1 MSLEM
6 TTSICIFFLRQL
18 CILCSSSA
26 KRRFP
31 DRTSASTQA
40 WAEPLNLHKRKRRET
55 FPPKA
60 TVTTNVSPST
70 ALIIHTH
77 GNECTMRSHCGR
89 NNDLFRRTPRYQ
101 LGRIRFQSGRRYLH
115 WIQTRYM
122 VNWRPRFTSNRR
134 STRFCSST
142 SPTPSNKSR
151 SSSVTNTDTDRSW

>member
-77 GNECTMRSHCGR
+77 GNDCTMRSLCGR

-115 WIQTRYM
+115 WIHTHNSIFSLSSRHVLWCFKKSAEIDVRAKKM
-122 VNWRPRFTSNRR
+122 CSLKFG
-134 STRFCSST
+134 STE
-142 SPTPSNKSR
+142 
-151 SSSVTNTDTDRSW
+151 